1 VPDLAMASSADN
13 LDQHAEAIKQ
23 AALADALLLTQSDLA
38 TPFNP
43 KSGKR

>member
-1 VPDLAMASSADN
+1 MASSADN